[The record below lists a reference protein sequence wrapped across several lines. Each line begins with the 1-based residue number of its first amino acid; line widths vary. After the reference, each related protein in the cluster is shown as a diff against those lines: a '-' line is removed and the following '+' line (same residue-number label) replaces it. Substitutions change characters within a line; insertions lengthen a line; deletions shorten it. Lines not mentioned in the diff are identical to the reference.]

1 MRRWVVYISLRWTC
15 AYVFNNNFM
24 SIGITSTGNII
35 FIWNINIVENFVEVE
50 LNVKK
55 SVISTAKPV

>member
-1 MRRWVVYISLRWTC
+1 
-15 AYVFNNNFM
+15 M